1 MAEYRPHVVIIG
13 GGFGGLNAALAL
25 RNAPVRITLI
35 DRNNHHLFQPLLYQ
49 VATAGLAAPDIAAPI
64 RKILRGQDNVTVLMG
79 EVETIDT
86 AQRSVQFAGT
96 ELDYDHLVVAVGVV
110 NHWFGN
116 DDWAAHAPGLKT
128 IDDALDIRRRILLA
142 FESAER
148 ESDPSRRAEWL
159 TFAVVGGGP
168 TGVELAGSII
178 EVATH
183 ALARDFRT
191 FDPRSARVVLV
202 EGGDR
207 ILPAFPEDLSAKAS
221 IQLASLGVEVRTDTR
236 VTNITAEGVHLG
248 ETLLRART
256 VVWGAGVRASPILG
270 ALGVPLDRSGRV
282 LVEPDLSIPGHPE
295 VTVIGDAAALQQG
308 DAWVPGVAP
317 AAMQGGKHVAR
328 NIRRALKQQPP
339 EPFRYADK
347 GSLATIGRRA
357 AVADF
362 GRLRFSGF
370 VAWLLWMLVH
380 VLFLIGFRNKAAVMM
395 EWAWAYLTYQR
406 SARVILR

>member
-86 AQRSVQFAGT
+86 VQRSVQFAGT

>member
-1 MAEYRPHVVIIG
+1 MAESRPHIVIVG

-25 RNAPVRITLI
+25 RSAPVRITLI
-35 DRNNHHLFQPLLYQ
+35 DRSNHHLFQPLLYQ

-79 EVETIDT
+79 EITTIDT
-86 AQRSVQFAGT
+86 ARRSVGFAET
-96 ELDYDHLVVAVGVV
+96 ELVYDHLVLAVGAI

-148 ESDPSRRAEWL
+148 ESDAERRAEWL

-202 EGGDR
+202 EGGER
-207 ILPAFPEDLSAKAS
+207 ILSAFPAELSAKATT
-221 IQLASLGVEVRTDTR
+221 QLTSLGVEVRTNTK
-236 VTNITAEGVHLG
+236 VTDITAEGLLLG
-248 ETLLRART
+248 ETMLKART
-256 VVWGAGVRASPILG
+256 VVWGAGVRASPLLE
-270 ALGVPLDRSGRV
+270 ALGVPLDHGGRV

-295 VTVIGDAAALQQG
+295 VTVIGDAAALKQEG
-308 DAWVPGVAP
+308 ELIPGVAP
-317 AAMQGGKHVAR
+317 AAMQGGRHIAR

-339 EPFRYADK
+339 EPFRYVDK

-357 AVADF
+357 AVAEF

-370 VAWLLWMLVH
+370 AAWLLWMLVH